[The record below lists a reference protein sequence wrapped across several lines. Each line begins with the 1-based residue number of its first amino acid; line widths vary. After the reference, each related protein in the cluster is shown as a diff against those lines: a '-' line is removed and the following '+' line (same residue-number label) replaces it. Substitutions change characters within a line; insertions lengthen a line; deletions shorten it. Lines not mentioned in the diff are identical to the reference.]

1 MVLGPFEWFATMLKL
16 RLLTW
21 DVKDT
26 LLRLRIPVGESYAA
40 EARAHGL
47 QVEAEALNR
56 AFPQAYSAQGQ
67 RFPNY
72 GLERGLSSKQWWL
85 DVVMETFRLSGVH
98 EDKIL
103 LPIAEK
109 LYCDYCSKHNWEL
122 LPGAS
127 ETLQQCRQ
135 LGIRMAVISNFDR
148 RLSEILAQCDLQQH
162 FEFVLSSESLGFAKP
177 DKRIF
182 LEALRISRVP
192 PPLAAHVG
200 DSYMNDYRA
209 PREVGMHSFLI
220 KTPGKPAS
228 WETEVPQE
236 HILPSLTYLPSLIEK
251 G

>member
-1 MVLGPFEWFATMLKL
+1 MLKL

-40 EARAHGL
+40 EARTHGL
-47 QVEAEALNR
+47 QVEAEALSR
-56 AFPQAYSAQGQ
+56 AFHQAYKAQNQ
-67 RFPNY
+67 HFPNY
-72 GLERGLSSKQWWL
+72 GLDRGLSSKQWWL
-85 DVVMETFRLSGVH
+85 DVVMETFRLSGFH
-98 EDKIL
+98 EDKVL
-103 LPIAEK
+103 LPVAEK
-109 LYCDYCSKHNWEL
+109 LYYDFCSNRNWEL
-122 LPGAS
+122 LPGAR
-127 ETLQQCRQ
+127 ETLQQCQQ
-135 LGIRMAVISNFDR
+135 LGIRMAVISNFDQ
-148 RLSEILAQCDLQQH
+148 RLAEILAQCDLQQH
-162 FEFVLSSESLGFAKP
+162 FEFVLCSENMGFAKP

-192 PPLAAHVG
+192 PSLAAHVG

-220 KTPGKPAS
+220 KTAGKPAN

-236 HILPSLTYLPSLIEK
+236 HILPSLTFLLSLIEK

>member
-1 MVLGPFEWFATMLKL
+1 MLKL

-40 EARAHGL
+40 EAQAHGL
-47 QVEAEALNR
+47 QVEAEVLNR
-56 AFPQAYSAQGQ
+56 TFHWAYQAQAQ

-72 GLERGLSSKQWWL
+72 GQDRGLSSKQWWL

-98 EDKIL
+98 EDKVL

-109 LYCDYCSKHNWEL
+109 LYYDYCSNRTWEL

-127 ETLQQCRQ
+127 KTLQQCRQ
-135 LGIRMAVISNFDR
+135 LGICMGVISNFDR
-148 RLSEILAQCDLQQH
+148 RLPEILAQCGLQQH
-162 FEFVLSSESLGFAKP
+162 FEFVLSPENVGFAKP

-182 LEALRISRVP
+182 LEALRISGVP

-200 DSYMNDYRA
+200 DDYMNDYRA
-209 PREVGMHSFLI
+209 PREAGMHSFLI
-220 KTPGKPAS
+220 MTARKTDS
-228 WETEVPQE
+228 WEAEVPQE
-236 HILPSLTYLPSLIEK
+236 HILSTLTDLPSLIEK

>member
-1 MVLGPFEWFATMLKL
+1 MRRPFRSYATMLKL

-40 EARAHGL
+40 EAQAHGL
-47 QVEAEALNR
+47 HVEAEALSR
-56 AFPQAYSAQGQ
+56 AFHQAYKAQVQ

-72 GLERGLSSKQWWL
+72 GLDRGLSSKQWWQ
-85 DVVMETFRLSGVH
+85 DVVMETFRFSGVH
-98 EDKIL
+98 EDNVL

-109 LYCDYCSKHNWEL
+109 LYWDYCSKRNWEL

-148 RLSEILAQCDLQQH
+148 RLPEILAQCNLHQH
-162 FEFVLSSESLGFAKP
+162 FEFVLTSESVGFAKP

-200 DSYMNDYRA
+200 DNYMNDYRA
-209 PREVGMHSFLI
+209 PREAGMHSFLI
-220 KTPGKPAS
+220 RTAKKPAS

-236 HILPSLTYLPSLIEK
+236 HILPTLTYLLSLIEK

>member
-1 MVLGPFEWFATMLKL
+1 MLKL

-40 EARAHGL
+40 EAQAHGL
-47 QVEAEALNR
+47 QMQAEALNR
-56 AFPQAYSAQGQ
+56 AFYQAYKTQDQ

-85 DVVMETFRLSGVH
+85 DVVMNTFRLSGVH
-98 EDKIL
+98 EDKVL
-103 LPIAEK
+103 LSIAEK
-109 LYCDYCSKHNWEL
+109 LYWDYCSKRNWEL

-127 ETLQQCRQ
+127 ETLQQCQQ
-135 LGIRMAVISNFDR
+135 LGIRMAVISNFDQ
-148 RLSEILAQCDLQQH
+148 RLPEILAQCDLQQH
-162 FEFVLSSESLGFAKP
+162 FEFVLSSENVGFAKP

-200 DSYMNDYRA
+200 DNYVKDYRA
-209 PREVGMHSFLI
+209 PREAGMHSFLI
-220 KTPGKPAS
+220 KPDKKPAS

-236 HILPSLTYLPSLIEK
+236 HILPSLTCLPSLIER